1 MSLISCKNCGKQI
14 SDLATRCP
22 HCGTDFSE
30 EEKAYSTKLFKT
42 ICDALTEAE
51 INFNV
56 NEEEGNVML
65 RGMRLEANIKKATFM
80 AIARKEDII
89 IFGTYED
96 FSIPTENL
104 SAVNELLHRINYDHI
119 FPYLNIDYDY
129 KNVACR
135 FAFAFKEST
144 ITNGDF
150 MDALICVNDHLQKY
164 ANAILATS
172 LGFQTPEE
180 ALASC
185 Q

>member
-14 SDLATRCP
+14 SDLATCCP
-22 HCGTDFSE
+22 HCGTDFNVK
-30 EEKAYSTKLFKT
+30 EKAYSTKFFKT
-42 ICDALTEAE
+42 ICNALTEAN

-56 NEEEGNVML
+56 NEEEGSVML
-65 RGMRLEANIKKATFM
+65 HGMRLDANIKRATFM
-80 AIARKEDII
+80 AIARTEDII

-96 FSIPTENL
+96 FSIPNESL
-104 SAVNELLHRINYDHI
+104 PVVNELLHRINFDHI
-119 FPYLNIDYDY
+119 YPYLNIDYDY

-135 FAFAFKEST
+135 FAFEFEEST
-144 ITNGDF
+144 INNGDF
-150 MDALICVNDHLQKY
+150 IDALVCVNDHLQKY

-185 Q
+185 